1 MIYKKIIRPICLILF
16 SIMMIGVCGCMN
28 SQKTKMT
35 VDDCIN
41 YMAEKY
47 GENFTY
53 IEPYSDYQA
62 NNSMKIIVQSDS
74 MPNSRIIVVAQVSED
89 KLYINDNYI
98 AVKYEDSTNAVL
110 SEIARQVYGDSRVI
124 YSVDDQF
131 YLSNELDSSASLEE
145 YLSFGKNHIKANI
158 LISPLHGD
166 EDKEKEIELLCDI
179 LKEKKI
185 VCTINLYYCT
195 EQEKYNSL
203 NSYSEMKLSDNWY
216 NINGRLIINEKC
228 EVDSL
233 TWR

>member
-1 MIYKKIIRPICLILF
+1 MIYKKIIRPICLILCA
-16 SIMMIGVCGCMN
+16 IMMIGVCGCMN
-28 SQKTKMT
+28 SRKVKIS

-41 YMAEKY
+41 YMVEKY

-53 IEPYSDYQA
+53 IEPYSDYQT
-62 NNSMKIIVQSDS
+62 NDSLKIIVQSDS
-74 MPNSRIIVVAQVSED
+74 IPSSRIIVVAQVSED

-110 SEIARQVYGDSRVI
+110 SEIAKQVYGDSRVI

-131 YLSNELDSSASLEE
+131 YLSNELDSSASFEE
-145 YLSFGKNHIKANI
+145 YLSFRGNHIKSNI
-158 LISPLHGD
+158 LISPLHD
-166 EDKEKEIELLCDI
+166 DKNKEKEIELLCDI

-203 NSYSEMKLSDNWY
+203 SSYSEMKLSDSWY
-216 NINGRLIINEKC
+216 NVNGQLIINEKF

-233 TWR
+233 IWR